1 MALIIPFDGY
11 SPEIDPTAWVAPNAT
26 LIGRVRVLAN
36 ASVWYG
42 CVLRGDMDDIVL
54 GEGSNLQD
62 NSVIHTDKGVP
73 TTIGA
78 GVGIGHGAIIHGTT
92 IEDGSLIGMGATLLN
107 RSIVRAGGFVAAG
120 ALVLEGQEI
129 PSGML
134 AAGVPGRMEYW
145 KVNAVANR
153 ALRTTRSVSWK
164 SSSVSPGNPTMMS
177 VLIAAF
183 GIFARTRSRIPRNF
197 SER

>member
-11 SPEIDPTAWVAPNAT
+11 SPEIDPSAWVAPNAT
-26 LIGRVRVLAN
+26 LIGRVRIEAN

-42 CVLRGDMDDIVL
+42 CVLRGDMDQIVL

-62 NSVIHTDKGVP
+62 NCVIHVDAGTP

-92 IEDGSLIGMGATLLN
+92 IEDGCLIGMGATLLN
-107 RSIVRAGGFVAAG
+107 RSVVRTGAFVAAG

-129 PSGML
+129 PAGML
-134 AAGVPGRMEYW
+134 AAGVPAKVRGELDEAGRER
-145 KVNAVANR
+145 VRINAIQYQE
-153 ALRTTRSVSWK
+153 L
-164 SSSVSPGNPTMMS
+164 
-177 VLIAAF
+177 
-183 GIFARTRSRIPRNF
+183 ARRHAGLVD
-197 SER
+197 